1 MICFCHII
9 SCSYLGPLHPFP
21 PVLYLVLMGLYIARR
36 TSSGALFSVIS
47 IFLRPRRPRLL
58 SPLASLTFSVPI
70 PTLVYTILFIALFLS
85 FMPPIKAS
93 RFLLICYPIFVY
105 FTLCYHR
112 NAYAFSFH
120 NHTQNL
126 LIVVIL
132 RQCRKDRK
140 RTFFRFF
147 LLISCSFS
155 FFFYNFVLYHN
166 KSKIAHN
173 WCYSLSIRT

>member
-1 MICFCHII
+1 MGPRRVIPLFVFALSYLVPILDRCHLSARSI
-9 SCSYLGPLHPFP
+9 SCVNGALYSKAHQQWRSFFLSYLF
-21 PVLYLVLMGLYIARR
+21 
-36 TSSGALFSVIS
+36 FSV
-47 IFLRPRRPRLL
+47 LGARLL
-58 SPLASLTFSVPI
+58 NPLAYLSFSVPI

-140 RTFFRFF
+140 RTFFRFS

-155 FFFYNFVLYHN
+155 FFL
-166 KSKIAHN
+166 
-173 WCYSLSIRT
+173 